1 MHRQRCCLRFFSNM
15 IEENKYCCEEM
26 KKHFN
31 KELLMT
37 KKDNEDFKNSTKFWI
52 CDNTYVDNDL
62 KVRDQCHIIRKDGGS
77 AHRDCNINLKFLS
90 DDFKYLSQEIDNSV
104 LNLIKQKGVYPN
116 EYMRYFEKFKEGLPT
131 KKIFIAPSPEEK
143 LLPKNLNMFLKF
155 GINVNKFFY
164 F

>member
-104 LNLIKQKGVYPN
+104 LNLIKQKGVNPN

-131 KKIFIAPSPEEK
+131 KKNFYSSFTGWKITTKECEHV
-143 LLPKNLNMFLKF
+143 LK
-155 GINVNKFFY
+155 VWNKCE
-164 F
+164 

>member
-1 MHRQRCCLRFFSNM
+1 M

-37 KKDNEDFKNSTKFWI
+37 KKDNEVFKNSTKCWI

-104 LNLIKQKGVYPN
+104 LNLIKQKGVNPN

-131 KKIFIAPSPEEK
+131 KENFYSSFTGLKITTKECEHV
-143 LLPKNLNMFLKF
+143 LK
-155 GINVNKFFY
+155 VWNKCE
-164 F
+164 

>member
-15 IEENKYCCEEM
+15 IEENKYCCEEI

-104 LNLIKQKGVYPN
+104 LNLIKQKGVNPN

-131 KKIFIAPSPEEK
+131 KENFYSSFTGWKITTKECEHV
-143 LLPKNLNMFLKF
+143 LK
-155 GINVNKFFY
+155 VWNKCE
-164 F
+164 

>member
-1 MHRQRCCLRFFSNM
+1 M

-26 KKHFN
+26 KKNLN
-31 KELLMT
+31 KKLLMT
-37 KKDNEDFKNSTKFWI
+37 KKDTEDFNNSTKCWI

-62 KVRDQCHIIRKDGGS
+62 KVRDQCHIIRIDGGS
-77 AHRDCNINLKFLS
+77 AHIDCNINLKFLS
-90 DDFKYLSQEIDNSV
+90 DDFKYLSQKIDNSV

-131 KKIFIAPSPEEK
+131 KKIFIAPSPAEK

>member
-1 MHRQRCCLRFFSNM
+1 M

-26 KKHFN
+26 KKNLN

-37 KKDNEDFKNSTKFWI
+37 KKDTEDFKNSTKCWI

-90 DDFKYLSQEIDNSV
+90 DDFKYLSQKIDNSV

-116 EYMRYFEKFKEGLPT
+116 EYIRYFEKFKEGLPT
-131 KKIFIAPSPEEK
+131 KKIFIAPSPAEK

>member
-1 MHRQRCCLRFFSNM
+1 M

-26 KKHFN
+26 KKNLN
-31 KELLMT
+31 KKLLMT
-37 KKDNEDFKNSTKFWI
+37 KKDTEDFNNSTKCWI

-90 DDFKYLSQEIDNSV
+90 DDFKYLSQKIDNSV

-131 KKIFIAPSPEEK
+131 KKIFIAPSPAEK

>member
-1 MHRQRCCLRFFSNM
+1 
-15 IEENKYCCEEM
+15 M
-26 KKHFN
+26 KKNLN
-31 KELLMT
+31 KKLLMT
-37 KKDNEDFKNSTKFWI
+37 KKDTEDFNNSTKCWI

-90 DDFKYLSQEIDNSV
+90 DDFKYLSQKIDNSV

-131 KKIFIAPSPEEK
+131 KKIFIAPSPAEK